1 MAGIFIASVDSA
13 QDRTDLERSVAMP
26 IDRQLVIR
34 SFSDATYPELI
45 DIERRGHG
53 FYAWGLHGEP
63 ENIQHWFQMGVGDFV
78 LLVQREHFRYYAK
91 VLGRYQNERA
101 ASAIWGADRAE
112 SKMREYL
119 FFLSE
124 PVPLNLPCA
133 ELGDYLVGATGDI
146 GRVPAER
153 IDRIEADFGGIE
165 RFVRRRLLNTS
176 VGGPILDM
184 SGMIRMSE
192 RDLAKLQLLEPQ
204 NSKEG
209 RQAVV
214 DTIIKRRGHP
224 GFRQALLDAYEYRC
238 AITNFTAVDALEAA
252 YIVPFR
258 GKSTHHASN
267 GLLLRADVHTLFDL
281 GKIAVDTRSMSV
293 VIGDDLMETS
303 YRILAGRPLRYPRD
317 ESQRPSTEALDLH
330 RRLAGL

>member
-1 MAGIFIASVDSA
+1 MASIFVAAVDSA

-26 IDRQLVIR
+26 IERQHVIR

-53 FYAWGLHGEP
+53 FYGWGLHGQP

-91 VLGRYQNERA
+91 VLGRYQNARA
-101 ASAIWGADRAE
+101 AALIWGADRSE
-112 SKMREYL
+112 EEVREYL

-124 PVPLNLPCA
+124 PVPLSLPCT
-133 ELGDYLVGATGDI
+133 ELVDYLPVGPGEI
-146 GRVPAER
+146 SRISAESV
-153 IDRIEADFGGIE
+153 DRIEADFGGIE

-192 RDLAKLQLLEPQ
+192 RDMAKLQLLEPQ

-214 DTIIKRRGHP
+214 DPIIKRRGHP
-224 GFRQALLDAYEYRC
+224 GFRQALLEAYEYRC

-281 GKIAVDTRSMSV
+281 GKIAVDTKTMSV
-293 VIGDDLMETS
+293 VISDDLMDTS

>member
-1 MAGIFIASVDSA
+1 MASIFVAAVDSP
-13 QDRTDLERSVAMP
+13 QDRTDLDRSVAMP
-26 IDRQLVIR
+26 IERQHVIR
-34 SFSDATYPELI
+34 SFSDATYPELL

-53 FYAWGLHGEP
+53 FYGWGLCGHP

-78 LLVQREHFRYYAK
+78 LLVQREQFRYYAK
-91 VLGRYQNERA
+91 VLGRYQNAKA
-101 ASAIWGADRAE
+101 ASLIWGADRPE
-112 SKMREYL
+112 PEVREYL

-124 PVPLNLPCA
+124 PVALNLPCA
-133 ELGDYLVGATGDI
+133 ELADYL
-146 GRVPAER
+146 PAGSAEISR
-153 IDRIEADFGGIE
+153 MSAESIDRIEADFGGIE

-176 VGGPILDM
+176 VGGPVLDM
-184 SGMIRMSE
+184 SGMIRISE
-192 RDLAKLQLLEPQ
+192 RDMAKLQLLEPQ

-209 RQAVV
+209 RQAVI

-224 GFRQALLDAYEYRC
+224 GFRQALLDAYEHRC

-281 GKIAVDTRSMSV
+281 GKIAVDTKTMSV
-293 VIGDDLMETS
+293 VICDDLMETS

-317 ESQRPSTEALDLH
+317 ESQRPSPEALDLH

>member
-101 ASAIWGADRAE
+101 ATAIWGADRAE
-112 SKMREYL
+112 PKMREYL

-146 GRVPAER
+146 GRVPADR

-184 SGMIRMSE
+184 SGMIRLSE

-281 GKIAVDTRSMSV
+281 GKIAVDTRTMSV

>member
-1 MAGIFIASVDSA
+1 MASIFIVAVDLA

-26 IDRQLVIR
+26 IERQHVIR

-53 FYAWGLHGEP
+53 FYAWGLRGEVG
-63 ENIQHWFQMGVGDFV
+63 NIQQWFQMGVGDFV
-78 LLVQREHFRYYAK
+78 LLTQREHFRYYAK
-91 VLGRYQNERA
+91 VLGRYQNSRA
-101 ASAIWGADRAE
+101 AGLIWGVDQPE
-112 SKMREYL
+112 QDMREYL

-133 ELGDYLVGATGDI
+133 ELADYLPTIAGDVI
-146 GRVPAER
+146 RVPADG
-153 IDRIEADFGGIE
+153 ISRIEADFGGIE

-184 SGMIRMSE
+184 SGMIRLSE
-192 RDLAKLQLLEPQ
+192 RDMAKLQLLEPQ

-258 GKSTHHASN
+258 GKATHHASN

-281 GKIAVDTRSMSV
+281 GKIAVDTKTMSV

>member
-1 MAGIFIASVDSA
+1 MASIFVAAVDSA

-26 IDRQLVIR
+26 IERQHVIR

-53 FYAWGLHGEP
+53 FYGWGLHGQP

-78 LLVQREHFRYYAK
+78 LLVKREHFRYYAK
-91 VLGRYQNERA
+91 VLGRYQNARA
-101 ASAIWGADRAE
+101 AALIWGADRSE
-112 SKMREYL
+112 EEVREYL

-124 PVPLNLPCA
+124 PVPLSLPCT
-133 ELGDYLVGATGDI
+133 ELVDYLPVGPGEI
-146 GRVPAER
+146 SRISAESV
-153 IDRIEADFGGIE
+153 DRIEADFGGIE

-192 RDLAKLQLLEPQ
+192 RDMAKLQLLEPQ

-224 GFRQALLDAYEYRC
+224 GFRQALLEAYEYRC

-281 GKIAVDTRSMSV
+281 GKIAVDTKTMSV
-293 VIGDDLMETS
+293 VISDDLMDTS

>member
-1 MAGIFIASVDSA
+1 MPSIFVAAVDSA
-13 QDRTDLERSVAMP
+13 KDRTDLERSVARP
-26 IDRQLVIR
+26 VERQHVIS

-53 FYAWGLHGEP
+53 FYAWGLRGEP
-63 ENIQHWFQMGVGDFV
+63 DNIQNWFQMGVGDFV

-91 VLGRYQNERA
+91 VLGRYQNART
-101 ASAIWGADRAE
+101 ASLIWGADQPDQDL
-112 SKMREYL
+112 REYL

-133 ELGDYLVGATGDI
+133 ELADYLPAAAGDVV
-146 GRVPAER
+146 RVPADGT
-153 IDRIEADFGGIE
+153 DRIEADFGGIE

-176 VGGPILDM
+176 VGGPVLDM
-184 SGMIRMSE
+184 SGMIRLSE
-192 RDLAKLQLLEPQ
+192 RDMAKLQLLEPQ

-224 GFRQALLDAYEYRC
+224 GFRQELLDAYEYRC
-238 AITNFTAVDALEAA
+238 AITNFTAMDALEAA

-281 GKIAVDTRSMSV
+281 GKIAIDTKTMSV
-293 VIGDDLMETS
+293 VISDDLMETS

>member
-101 ASAIWGADRAE
+101 ATAIWGTDRAE

-124 PVPLNLPCA
+124 PVPLNLPCG

-281 GKIAVDTRSMSV
+281 GKIAVDTRTMSV

>member
-1 MAGIFIASVDSA
+1 MANIFVAAVDSP

-26 IDRQLVIR
+26 IERQHVIR
-34 SFSDATYPELI
+34 NFSDATYPELI

-53 FYAWGLHGEP
+53 FYGWGLRGRP

-91 VLGRYQNERA
+91 VLGRYQNAKA
-101 ASAIWGADRAE
+101 ASLIWGAGQQE
-112 SKMREYL
+112 QELREYL

-124 PVPLNLPCA
+124 PVALSLPCS
-133 ELGDYLVGATGDI
+133 ELVDYLPVAPGEI
-146 GRVPAER
+146 SR
-153 IDRIEADFGGIE
+153 ISADVMDRIEADFGGVE

-184 SGMIRMSE
+184 SGMIRLSE
-192 RDLAKLQLLEPQ
+192 RDMAKLQLLEPQ

-224 GFRQALLDAYEYRC
+224 GFRQALLEAYEYRC

-252 YIVPFR
+252 YIVPYR
-258 GKSTHHASN
+258 GKSTHDASN

-281 GKIAVDTRSMSV
+281 GKIAIDTKTMSV
-293 VIGDDLMETS
+293 VICDDLMETS
-303 YRILAGRPLRYPRD
+303 YRILAGRPLRYPHD

>member
-1 MAGIFIASVDSA
+1 MPLSLPCTELVDY
-13 QDRTDLERSVAMP
+13 LPVGP
-26 IDRQLVIR
+26 
-34 SFSDATYPELI
+34 
-45 DIERRGHG
+45 
-53 FYAWGLHGEP
+53 GE
-63 ENIQHWFQMGVGDFV
+63 IS
-78 LLVQREHFRYYAK
+78 RI
-91 VLGRYQNERA
+91 
-101 ASAIWGADRAE
+101 SAE
-112 SKMREYL
+112 S
-119 FFLSE
+119 
-124 PVPLNLPCA
+124 V
-133 ELGDYLVGATGDI
+133 
-146 GRVPAER
+146 
-153 IDRIEADFGGIE
+153 DRIEADFGGIE

-192 RDLAKLQLLEPQ
+192 RDMAKLQLLEPQ

-224 GFRQALLDAYEYRC
+224 GFRQALLEAYEYRC

-281 GKIAVDTRSMSV
+281 GKIAVDTKTMSV
-293 VIGDDLMETS
+293 VISDDLMDTS